1 MNHLLLSRYGADIPL
16 PAATPT
22 TVDLPIGGLT
32 QTIPGVVSGQVLTA
46 DVTVHASALSL
57 AQQIARADVC
67 RRLAGG

>member
-1 MNHLLLSRYGADIPL
+1 MNHLLLSRYGADIP
-16 PAATPT
+16 
-22 TVDLPIGGLT
+22 
-32 QTIPGVVSGQVLTA
+32 LTA